1 MTHRL
6 LIGLWLILFIGLAG
20 GSKAQSVGLVLS
32 GGGSTGMA
40 HVGVLKAL
48 EENAIPIDYITGTS
62 IGALVGGMYAAG
74 YSPNEIEKLLT
85 SDEFKQLALGEIE
98 DRYVYYFRKPM
109 PTAGWV
115 TIKFSSLS
123 SFLETSI
130 PTSFINPAALDLEL
144 MHMLDEASGASR
156 YRFDSLFIPFR
167 CVASDIVEKNSVV
180 FDTGNLN
187 VAVRA
192 SMTYPAYLKPI
203 TVDKKLLY
211 DGGLYNNFPTD
222 VMREDFDPDIIIGSN
237 VSSNEDPPEED
248 DFLSQLRNMVVS
260 KTNYKLEGDSTVL
273 IEPKVIYGTF
283 NFNHLQENI
292 DSGYAAALRSLPEIK
307 QKIHRRIHSKQ
318 VDVKRQAFNAKK
330 IDFTF
335 NEFRYDGLSKAQ
347 GRYVNLIIK
356 PKKKERIN
364 FDELKKGYYRVYE
377 NEKIARL
384 FPYSRLN
391 PVDSSYRLS
400 LKVKKEKDL
409 QLEFGG
415 NVSSRPINTGY
426 IGIGYNT
433 INNTGMSFMANAYF
447 GKLYASLLGTARIDV
462 PVRLPIYIEPIVAIN
477 RWNYFNS
484 RATFF
489 EDNNSLFLIQNE
501 QYALMQT
508 SFALSN
514 KTKTTLAGGLISLRD
529 DYYQTQTFG
538 QDDITDKTL
547 FFGSTFTA
555 SIEKSSL
562 NDKLYPNEG
571 SFVRLSARYTS
582 GVETYTPGTTS
593 PEQAILRNEHQ
604 WIDIKALYDVYYKSK
619 GTIRLGLT
627 AEAVYSD
634 QDLFTNY
641 TASSL
646 RSPSFQPTPESK
658 TLFLESF
665 RAYQYA
671 AVGHKFILN
680 VIKGVDLRLEGYV
693 FQPYRFVVNR
703 NDLGLPPQDRRS
715 LARRYTIATANAV
728 YRSPLGPISFALNYY
743 FNVPEI
749 SSDNLSDQRLPVTF
763 LFHFGYILF
772 NDRALK

>member
-1 MTHRL
+1 MSNRL
-6 LIGLWLILFIGLAG
+6 LSLLCAALVSVVTLQGT
-20 GSKAQSVGLVLS
+20 AQTVGLVLS
-32 GGGSTGMA
+32 GGGSSGMA

-74 YSPNEIEKLLT
+74 YSPKQIEEVLT
-85 SDEFKQLALGEIE
+85 SDEFKQVALGEIE

-109 PTAGWV
+109 PNASWV

-123 SFLETSI
+123 NFLETSI

-144 MHMLDEASGASR
+144 MQLLDEASAASN
-156 YRFDSLFIPFR
+156 YTFDSLFIPFR
-167 CVASDIVEKNSVV
+167 CVASDIVEKQTVV

-222 VMREDFDPDIIIGSN
+222 VMRDNFQPDIIIGSN
-237 VSSNEDPPEED
+237 VSSNEDPPKED

-260 KTNYKLEGDSTVL
+260 KTDYELNGDSTVL
-273 IEPKVIYGTF
+273 IEPKVLYGTF

-292 DSGYAAALRSLPEIK
+292 DSGYAAALRSIPEIK
-307 QKIHRRIHSKQ
+307 QKVHRRIHSKQ
-318 VDVKRQAFNAKK
+318 VDARRQSFNESKVP
-330 IDFTF
+330 FTF
-335 NEFRYDGLSKAQ
+335 NEFQYEGLNRAQ
-347 GRYVNLIIK
+347 SRYVNLIIK
-356 PKKKERIN
+356 PKKKVRIG
-364 FDELKKGYYRVYE
+364 FEELKKGYYRVYE

-384 FPYSRLN
+384 FPYSRYHEA
-391 PVDSSYRLS
+391 DSAYRLS
-400 LKVKKEKDL
+400 IKVKKEKDL

-447 GKLYASLLGTARIDV
+447 GKLYASLLGKARIDV
-462 PVRLPIYIEPIVAIN
+462 PVRLPIYIEPVVAIN

-514 KTKTTLAGGLISLRD
+514 KTKTSLSGGLISLRD
-529 DYYQTQTFG
+529 DYYQSQTFG

-547 FFGSTFTA
+547 FFGSTFNA

-571 SFVRLSARYTS
+571 SFLRLSARYTS
-582 GVETYTPGTTS
+582 GIETYTPGTTS

-604 WIDIKALYDVYYKSK
+604 WFDIKALYDVYYKSK
-619 GTIRLGLT
+619 GVIRLGLT

-646 RSPSFQPTPESK
+646 RSPSFHPTPESK

-671 AVGHKFILN
+671 AVGHKFIIN
-680 VIKGVDLRLEGYV
+680 VVKGIDVRLEGYV

-703 NDLGLPPQDRRS
+703 NDIGLPPQDRRS